1 MRTAFL
7 PPLLLLLL
15 HNHLRPALAAHFLTN
30 VFQSG
35 DQLWCDNKNFMPEG
49 PLSADCRR
57 AIRMIPRGL
66 EVDPDVTARA
76 GRVTFKLDRRGYQ
89 LPARFQAG
97 DCMVQV
103 AFSLTNSS
111 PGPVGHPRAGTHL
124 YYRGWYV

>member
-7 PPLLLLLL
+7 PLLLLLLLL
-15 HNHLRPALAAHFLTN
+15 HNHLRPALATRFLTN
-30 VFQSG
+30 VFQRG

-66 EVDPDVTARA
+66 EVDPDATARA

-89 LPARFQAG
+89 LPDGSRQAT
-97 DCMVQV
+97 
-103 AFSLTNSS
+103 AWSRLRSL
-111 PGPVGHPRAGTHL
+111 
-124 YYRGWYV
+124 